1 MNKKY
6 ISGLIVGIV
15 FVGLLTLII
24 KNKSTTPVVS
34 SGKVQVVASFYPLYY
49 FASQIGGDKANVS
62 NITPAGAEPHDY
74 EPTPSDVASIEN
86 SKLLILQGTG
96 LKAWGKDIQSNID
109 PKNTTVITVGQDL
122 MTQNVVEDGNSVIDP
137 HTWLSPTLAS
147 QMADKILAG
156 FITVDPLNKDY
167 YQANETKL
175 KTGLSAL
182 DTEYKQGLANCISKD
197 IITSHA
203 AFGYLATTYGLTQV
217 PISGLSPDAEPSP
230 KQLADIADFVK
241 KNNVKYIFFE
251 SLVSPK
257 LSETIARET
266 GTKTMVLDPIEGIL
280 PEDLAK
286 GYNYLTVMENNL
298 KNLELV
304 LQCKQ

>member
-6 ISGLIVGIV
+6 ISGIILGIA
-15 FVGLLTLII
+15 FIGFLTLLISNRKPI
-24 KNKSTTPVVS
+24 SVNST
-34 SGKVQVVASFYPLYY
+34 GKIEVTASFYPLYY
-49 FASQIGGDKANVS
+49 FASQIGGDKANVL

-74 EPTPSDVASIEN
+74 EPTPSDIASIEN

-96 LKAWGKDIQSNID
+96 LEAWGKDIQSNID

-137 HTWLSPTLAS
+137 HTWLSPTLANE
-147 QMADKILAG
+147 MVDKILAG
-156 FITVDPLNKDY
+156 FIEVDPTNTAY
-167 YQANETKL
+167 YQANEIKL
-175 KTGLSAL
+175 KADLATLN
-182 DTEYKQGLANCISKD
+182 TEYKNGLANCVSKD
-197 IITSHA
+197 IVTSHA

-230 KQLADIADFVK
+230 KQLADVADFVK

-266 GTKTMVLDPIEGIL
+266 GTKTMVLDPIEGIV

-286 GYNYLTVMENNL
+286 GYNYLTVMESNL